1 MEYFVMDDWIENE
14 VIYSS
19 WMSNKDERNP
29 IDNKPGAPDNVQ
41 TSQTTDKRGYKKLGD
56 CH

>member
-1 MEYFVMDDWIENE
+1 MDDWIENE